1 MRFYTSAH
9 LYSNQVLERGF
20 ENGKR
25 FDDRI
30 NYEPTL
36 HIPTKHD
43 SEFKTLD
50 GTNVQPI
57 KPGTIKDCRE
67 FISRYKNTS
76 NFDVYGNTIYQYSYL
91 ADVYPTNP
99 TPYDFSLIQIACIDI
114 ETGSENG
121 FPDPVTASEEVTA
134 ITVGINGKYYVW
146 GCRDFKTD
154 DPNITYYHCNDE
166 VHLLKHFLNEWHFLG
181 PDIVTG
187 WNIQFFDIPYLV
199 NRIRRIIG
207 NNECKLLSPWK
218 IINERLVQ
226 SMKFQ
231 GGRDVV
237 FYDLVGCA
245 TLDYYE
251 LYKKYTYTNQES
263 YRLDYIAFVEL
274 GDRKLSFEEYGGLQE
289 LYQENFQLFIEYNIK
304 DVQLVERLEDKMKLL
319 EMAVA
324 LAYDAKVNFVDVFTQ
339 VRMWDVLIFNYLKM
353 KNVVVPPKSVAVK
366 DDTYVGAY
374 VKDPIKGMHKWLVS
388 FDLNSLYPHLIMQY
402 NISPETLLPQHL
414 SSSVDRFLDGSVNT
428 SALPKNTCV
437 SASGQLYKTDVRGFL
452 PDMMEE
458 RYNNRVVYKKRMLD
472 AQRQL
477 EKETDQQKRINL
489 EKKISQNHNLQ
500 LAMKISMNSAYG
512 AMGNQYFRYF
522 DTRLAESITLG
533 GQLAIRWVEKDIN
546 KHLNRVLGTQ
556 DCDYIIASDTD
567 SLYITLASLV
577 DKIFPDKTKTTN
589 VNIINFLDKVCEQ
602 DLQPIIDK
610 SYEGLKEYMHA
621 PTQRMFMKREALA
634 DKGIWTGKKHYLL
647 NVYDNEGVRYS
658 EPRLKV
664 MGIESVKSSTPTI
677 CRSKLKEAF
686 LVIMNEDES
695 AIQQFIVD
703 FKREFKRAP
712 IEDISFPR
720 SVRNL
725 FKYSDNASIY
735 TKGTPIHVKGSLLHN
750 HLIKK
755 HKLSRS
761 YPLIQEGEKIKFVY
775 LTSPNPV
782 HDHVI
787 AMMTGLPTEFNLHE
801 YIDYEKQFEKSFKK
815 PLAEILKA
823 IGWSPEHV
831 NTLDAFFS

>member
-402 NISPETLLPQHL
+402 NISPETLLPQHV